1 MKRVLAIVLTLAV
14 LPVPG
19 AAADVRAAMRETDAW
34 DVEDAQQNAS
44 ETERG
49 CSVFFHICSCHVP
62 MRSAPAVTNGIVA
75 RIDAVRGRS
84 VYCEASLTTTRS
96 ADPPPLPPPI
106 R

>member
-1 MKRVLAIVLTLAV
+1 MKRILAIVLTLAV

-19 AAADVRAAMRETDAW
+19 AAGDVREAMRESDAW

-49 CSVFFHICSCHVP
+49 CSVFFHACSCHVS
-62 MRSAPAVTNGIVA
+62 MSSGPAATNVIVT
-75 RIDAVRGRS
+75 RIDAARASS
-84 VYCEASLTTTRS
+84 VGPETSLTTTRS